1 MKRQIPLGLVF
12 GFSLVM
18 IIQYFIPNDLSLDI
32 NEFLLKWIY
41 IIGIFAMALGIWSLI
56 RVSWTKIR
64 TKREGWQYSIVTLFG
79 LFVMLF
85 FGFDYLRHF
94 MTTEGLNNY
103 MFQHFFNFILIP
115 VQATMFSLLAFY
127 MASAAYR
134 AFRARSIIATVLLIS
149 ALIVMLRFNPYLGP
163 IGAYMEKTASWLLN
177 VPNLAA
183 KRAIIIGVGLGAVA
197 TAMKVMLGIERSYLG
212 KD

>member
-1 MKRQIPLGLVF
+1 
-12 GFSLVM
+12 
-18 IIQYFIPNDLSLDI
+18 
-32 NEFLLKWIY
+32 
-41 IIGIFAMALGIWSLI
+41 
-56 RVSWTKIR
+56 
-64 TKREGWQYSIVTLFG
+64 
-79 LFVMLF
+79 MLF